1 MFYDRSHL
9 IWDVFDSGWSAIGSK
24 GLERGHKP
32 HSLNRLFKGDGKQ
45 VLLGSF
51 PSLISSIHSNE
62 HGGFLAEMTGREHQ
76 GRILIPMLIIRWLA
90 VWLAVWLA
98 MSYILPP

>member
-1 MFYDRSHL
+1 MFYDRGHL
-9 IWDVFDSGWSAIGSK
+9 IWDVFDSDRSVKGSK
-24 GLERGHKP
+24 GLEMGHKS
-32 HSLNRLFKGDGKQ
+32 HSLDRLFKGDGKQ

-90 VWLAVWLA
+90 VWLA
-98 MSYILPP
+98 MSYIHPP

>member
-1 MFYDRSHL
+1 MFYDRSHF
-9 IWDVFDSGWSAIGSK
+9 IRDVFDSDRSAVGSK
-24 GLERGHKP
+24 GPERGCQA
-32 HSLNRLFKGDGKQ
+32 HSLDRLFQGDGKQ

-62 HGGFLAEMTGREHQ
+62 HGGFLAETTGRENQ
-76 GRILIPMLIIRWLA
+76 GRVLIPLLIDRWP
-90 VWLAVWLA
+90 AVWLA